1 MTPAWFIGKNSLK
14 LHITCITDPFWNI
27 TCSIFHNL
35 PTCWKRSCLII
46 DGCRMLSLWGPMGD
60 HLFSVGELA
69 GLAAI
74 ASWSHASPHPSLVT
88 MENGIWPPLTPLHG
102 NYMGYVCSPVLTI
115 HYIPSPSSAPNPC
128 VQSLA
133 YIHRVSCDVTHRGKI
148 DVLQISKNQL
158 LSTVN
163 NVFHQTMG
171 LDRPMG
177 SAKSLPPG

>member
-1 MTPAWFIGKNSLK
+1 MTPAWFVVYTCLYSLK
-14 LHITCITDPFWNI
+14 LHITDPFWSESHAQSSHVLK
-27 TCSIFHNL
+27 TQLSHH
-35 PTCWKRSCLII
+35 
-46 DGCRMLSLWGPMGD
+46 GCRMLSLWGPMGD

-133 YIHRVSCDVTHRGKI
+133 YIHRVSCDVTHGGKI

-158 LSTVN
+158 LATVN
-163 NVFHQTMG
+163 NVFHQTNNG
-171 LDRPMG
+171 SDRPMG